1 VTGRLT
7 GRSPARWAA
16 VDGLAVP
23 VLAFLSIKLAVLIA
37 NLWWFPTL
45 RRPPGPRPDAGRSV
59 LLVPLRDEADRIPE
73 ALPGMLAAGF
83 GEVVLLDDGSTDGT
97 AELVEQLLRS
107 AWSGSPARLI
117 PGRPR
122 PAGWAGKPWACA
134 QLAQASDAATLVF
147 CDADVQLAP
156 GAAEAILA
164 EMEHQGAQVFSVF
177 PRHRTGSWS
186 ERLLAPLIVDVL
198 LCGLPFGLLRSP
210 VRSAAAAHG
219 ALLAFR
225 REAYTAVG
233 GFGGVRDEVVEDV
246 ALARLARRRGL
257 RLGLALGGST
267 AQVRMYRN
275 RREVTAG
282 LGRGLLPMAGGR
294 RWLVVLAWVWHV
306 LAYTAP
312 VLLAVA
318 RPRWRV
324 AAALG
329 VTERALLELKTGG
342 RDWLAALTIAAAPV
356 AAGPVVGQGLR
367 RRQVWRGR
375 SYVT

>member
-1 VTGRLT
+1 LV
-7 GRSPARWAA
+7 
-16 VDGLAVP
+16 
-23 VLAFLSIKLAVLIA
+23 KLAVLIA
-37 NLWWFPTL
+37 NMWWFPTL
-45 RRPPGPRPDAGRSV
+45 RRHPAQRPHSGDTA
-59 LLVPLRDEADRIPE
+59 LLVPLRDEADRIPH

-97 AELVEQLLRS
+97 AAIVDRMLRT
-107 AWSGSPARLI
+107 APSGSSTRLI
-117 PGRPR
+117 TGRPR

-134 QLAQASDAATLVF
+134 QLADASDAATLVF
-147 CDADVQLAP
+147 CDADVLLAP
-156 GAAEAILA
+156 GAAQPLLA
-164 EMEHQGAQVFSVF
+164 EMERQDAQVFSVF

-210 VRSAAAAHG
+210 VRSAATAHG

-225 REAYTAVG
+225 REAYAAVG
-233 GFGGVRDEVVEDV
+233 GFGEVRAEVVEDV
-246 ALARLARRRGL
+246 ALARLARSRGL

-294 RWLVVLAWVWHV
+294 RWLVVLAWAWHV

-312 VLLAVA
+312 VFLGIT
-318 RPRWRV
+318 RPRWRL

-342 RDWLAALTIAAAPV
+342 RDWLAALAIAASPLAAVPV
-356 AAGPVVGQGLR
+356 IGQGLR
-367 RRQVWRGR
+367 RGQVWRGR
-375 SYVT
+375 SYAT